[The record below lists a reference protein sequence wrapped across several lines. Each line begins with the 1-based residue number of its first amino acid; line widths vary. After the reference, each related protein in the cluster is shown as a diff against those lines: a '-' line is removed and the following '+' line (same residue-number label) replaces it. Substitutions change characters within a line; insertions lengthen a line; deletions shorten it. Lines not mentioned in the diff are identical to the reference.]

1 MSFTYDLTNNIGKL
15 RLIISDNN
23 SDSYIFEDEELEFF
37 LDRNDENITRTAIE
51 ICRALAMKFMQE
63 SSAKIRIDDIQIEE
77 GNKHKY
83 YTDLANDLERQLT
96 SGLSADSILEIY
108 FGGVYESDLYNNK
121 QDQYNEVI
129 VDDPFTREMYDT
141 FKS

>member
-1 MSFTYDLTNNIGKL
+1 MSFTYDITTNVGKL

-23 SDSYIFEDEELEFF
+23 SDSYIFEDDELDFF
-37 LDRNDENITRTAIE
+37 LDRNDNNITRTAIE

-63 SSAKIRIDDIQIEE
+63 SSAKIRVDDIQIEE

-96 SGLSADSILEIY
+96 SGLSSDSTLEIY
-108 FGGVYESDLYNNK
+108 FGGIYQDDINNNK
-121 QDQYNEVI
+121 QDQYDNLI
-129 VDDPFTREMYDT
+129 VNDPFRRDMYDT
-141 FKS
+141 F